1 MKTISSRGLAAVI
14 ALSHPILW
22 FRFFPA
28 IPSLAQILPDD
39 TLPLPSQVTVEDNI
53 YKIEGGTAAGN
64 NLFHSFE
71 RFSVPTGAEAFF
83 NNTDTV
89 ENILTRVTGRHI
101 SNIDGLLRA
110 NGTAN
115 LFLLNPNGIV
125 FGENARLDIGGS
137 FLASTAESLV
147 FESNSEFSATA
158 PDATPLLSVNVPMG
172 LQFNDRAGE
181 IQVRGRGHHLT
192 ASDPFFSQIF
202 RNDGVFGLQVRPGRT
217 LALVGGDV
225 RLNGA
230 TLATESGRIELGGV
244 GEGFVRFI
252 VPSSTVN
259 RPWRLNYDGVSRFRD
274 VHLTQGSALDVR
286 GRGVGSMQL
295 VADEILLNH
304 GSIALLQNQGQQ
316 TFGNLQVR
324 AAESLTLIGTTSDGM
339 VPTGFRQETVGAG
352 NTGDLEISTQRL
364 TSREGAA
371 ITSQTWGAGNAGEID
386 IQVSESIELI
396 GFSSINPI
404 ARSLVTSLS
413 FGSGSTGDIT
423 VAARNLSMIDGGS
436 IGTATFFETGSAGNI
451 FVTVTETIEAIG
463 VEPMNITPS
472 FIVSVSNSM
481 GDAGDVTLN
490 TSRAIVREGGRLA
503 SFTVGAGNGGRLVL
517 NATEFVEVSGTVPG
531 SINPSLI
538 DAGANRVDEVLGE
551 AFGIPPTPS
560 GLPGS
565 LEIHT
570 PQLIVKDGGLVTV
583 RNDGVGG
590 AGSLQIDAGVILLDE
605 GGGITASTQSGE
617 GGNLTLRVDESLQL
631 WGGSQIT
638 AEAGGTGNGGNLT
651 ISTDT
656 ISLLEGSSIDANAF
670 EGRGGN
676 IEIDTRGLFVSP
688 DSHIT
693 ASSQLGIDGLV
704 TINEPEIDTSSALVQ
719 LSSDPIDPTTQIVS
733 VCGIARDNSFTIT
746 GNGGLPPDPTRVLR
760 GQDIWIDMRLS
771 EIRELSF
778 PVETNSRE
786 EEKNSHDPEPIVEA
800 TGWHRRED
808 GTVELVNT
816 RSRLRGDRLFP
827 SNCVPF
833 HSESRDRSIVES
845 RAKP

>member
-1 MKTISSRGLAAVI
+1 MTFSHLTINFRRSCTFLLITIEICSLGVLSSNLAFSQVV
-14 ALSHPILW
+14 S
-22 FRFFPA
+22 
-28 IPSLAQILPDD
+28 DE
-39 TLPLPSQVTVEDNI
+39 TLPNPSQVILNSNT
-53 YKIEGGTAAGN
+53 YTIEGGTTAGN

-71 RFSVPTGAEAFF
+71 EFSIPTGAEAFF
-83 NNTDTV
+83 DNATSI
-89 ENILTRVTGRHI
+89 ENILTRVTGGNL
-101 SNIDGLLRA
+101 SNIDGLIRA
-110 NGTAN
+110 NGMAN

-125 FGENARLDIGGS
+125 FGENTRLDLGGS
-137 FLASTAESLV
+137 FLASTADSLV

-158 PDATPLLSVNVPMG
+158 PDATPLLSMNVPIG

-181 IQVRGRGHHLT
+181 MQVRGRDRRLT

-252 VPSSTVN
+252 VPSSSVN
-259 RPWRLNYDGVSRFRD
+259 RSWRLNYDEVSRFRD
-274 VHLTQGSALDVR
+274 VHLTQGSALDVS
-286 GRGVGSMQL
+286 GHGVGSMQL

-324 AAESLTLIGTTSDGM
+324 AVESLTLIGTTSDGM

-352 NTGDLEISTQRL
+352 NTGDLEIFTQRL
-364 TSREGAA
+364 TSLEGAA

-386 IQVSESIELI
+386 IQASESIELI
-396 GFSSINPI
+396 GFSPINPV

-436 IGTATFFETGSAGNI
+436 IGAATFFETGSAGNI

-463 VEPMNITPS
+463 VEPTNFTPS

-503 SFTVGAGNGGRLVL
+503 SFTVGAGNGGRFVL

-583 RNDGVGG
+583 RNDGIGG
-590 AGSLQIDAGVILLDE
+590 AGSLQIDAGAILLDE

-617 GGNLTLRVDESLQL
+617 GGNLTLRVEGSLQL

-651 ISTDT
+651 ISADT

-704 TINEPEIDTSSALVQ
+704 TVTEPEIDTSSALVQ
-719 LSSDPIDPTTQIVS
+719 LTSEPIDLAMQVVS
-733 VCGIARDNSFTIT
+733 ACDVAAENTFVVT
-746 GNGGLPPDPTRVLR
+746 GNGGLPPNPMETLR
-760 GQDIWIDMRLS
+760 GQTVWEDLRLT
-771 EIRELSF
+771 EIHDRSVEDRSLSPERESATPTQL
-778 PVETNSRE
+778 
-786 EEKNSHDPEPIVEA
+786 VEA
-800 TGWHRRED
+800 SDWQIRED
-808 GTVELVNT
+808 GTVELVSTPQN
-816 RSRLRGDRLFP
+816 RVGNRWGDRIG
-827 SNCVPF
+827 CG
-833 HSESRDRSIVES
+833 DR
-845 RAKP
+845 